1 MRKVGIKE
9 FRDNAT
15 KLLATGETMLIERH
29 GHPVGYFIPVKKKDE
44 AEAESAEKRFTEA
57 LEDALSKTHL
67 TQDELADLFIIK
79 RDRASIV
86 DLISDKH
93 AAEVEFEVERAQGSS
108 LQVPFPE

>member
-29 GHPVGYFIPVKKKDE
+29 GHPVGYFIPVKQKDE
-44 AEAESAEKRFTEA
+44 AEAERAEKRFMEA

-79 RDRASIV
+79 RDRAS
-86 DLISDKH
+86 D
-93 AAEVEFEVERAQGSS
+93 R
-108 LQVPFPE
+108 